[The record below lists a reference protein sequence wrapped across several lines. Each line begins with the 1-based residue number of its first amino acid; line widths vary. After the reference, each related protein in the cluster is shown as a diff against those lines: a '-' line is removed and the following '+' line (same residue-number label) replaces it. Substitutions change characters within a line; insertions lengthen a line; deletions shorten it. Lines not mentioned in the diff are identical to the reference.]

1 MEVRE
6 PETLLSAMTSGFK
19 SFEGLS
25 FLGGTPSRG
34 AQLNLIKLEVKTKM
48 DLSNETIKEL
58 FYRQIREL
66 TLRKTDTFD
75 LQFSGKL
82 LEK

>member
-1 MEVRE
+1 
-6 PETLLSAMTSGFK
+6 
-19 SFEGLS
+19 
-25 FLGGTPSRG
+25 
-34 AQLNLIKLEVKTKM
+34 M
-48 DLSNETIKEL
+48 DLSNETIKDL

-66 TLRKTDTFD
+66 TLRKIDTFD

>member
-1 MEVRE
+1 
-6 PETLLSAMTSGFK
+6 
-19 SFEGLS
+19 
-25 FLGGTPSRG
+25 
-34 AQLNLIKLEVKTKM
+34 M
-48 DLSNETIKEL
+48 DLSNETIKDL

-66 TLRKTDTFD
+66 TLRSLDSFD

>member
-1 MEVRE
+1 
-6 PETLLSAMTSGFK
+6 
-19 SFEGLS
+19 
-25 FLGGTPSRG
+25 
-34 AQLNLIKLEVKTKM
+34 M

>member
-1 MEVRE
+1 
-6 PETLLSAMTSGFK
+6 
-19 SFEGLS
+19 
-25 FLGGTPSRG
+25 
-34 AQLNLIKLEVKTKM
+34 M

-58 FYRQIREL
+58 FYKQIRDL
-66 TLRKTDTFD
+66 TLRKQDSFD